1 MKNQIYDKTVTVK
14 TVRPFSVAAIT
25 QAAMIAAL
33 YVVLTFI
40 ANAFGLANYAVQ
52 IRFSE
57 ALTILP
63 YFTPAAVPGLFIG
76 CLISNI
82 LTGCALPDIIF
93 GSLATLIGALF
104 TYRLRAYKWMAPVPP
119 IVANMIIIP
128 FVLLYAYG
136 IRPLW
141 FSFLTVTAGEI
152 ISCGILGMGL
162 LFTLEKYKNRLF
174 IH

>member
-1 MKNQIYDKTVTVK
+1 MKNQSYDKAVPANI
-14 TVRPFSVAAIT
+14 VRPGSVAAIT

-63 YFTPAAVPGLFIG
+63 YFTPAAIPGLFIG
-76 CLISNI
+76 CLTSNI
-82 LTGCALPDIIF
+82 LTGCAMPDIIF
-93 GSLATLIGALF
+93 GSLATLIGAIF
-104 TYRLRAYKWMAPVPP
+104 TYKLRAFKWMAPIPP
-119 IVANMIIIP
+119 IIANMIIVP

-162 LFTLEKYKNRLF
+162 LFTLEKYRNRLF
-174 IH
+174 A

>member
-1 MKNQIYDKTVTVK
+1 MKTQNNKAVPVGIVPSYPLTMV
-14 TVRPFSVAAIT
+14 

-33 YVVLTFI
+33 YVVLTFV
-40 ANAFGLANYAVQ
+40 ANAFGLANYAIQ
-52 IRFSE
+52 LRFSE

-93 GSLATLIGALF
+93 GSLATLIGAVF
-104 TYRLRAYKWMAPVPP
+104 TYKLRAHKWLAPIPP
-119 IVANMIIIP
+119 VIANMIIVP

-136 IRPLW
+136 IKPLW

-152 ISCGILGMGL
+152 LSCGVLGMLL
-162 LFTLEKYKNRLF
+162 LFTLEKYKTHIFKN
-174 IH
+174 

>member
-1 MKNQIYDKTVTVK
+1 MKNQTYDKAVSVK
-14 TVRPFSVAAIT
+14 IARPFSVAAIT

-33 YVVLTFI
+33 YVALTFI

-93 GSLATLIGALF
+93 GSLATLIGAIF
-104 TYRLRAYKWMAPVPP
+104 TYKLRSYKWMAPIPP
-119 IVANMIIIP
+119 VIANMIIVP

-162 LFTLEKYKNRLF
+162 LFTLEKYKHRLF
-174 IH
+174 P

>member
-82 LTGCALPDIIF
+82 LTGCALPHIIF
-93 GSLATLIGALF
+93 GSLATLIGAVF

-119 IVANMIIIP
+119 IVANMIIVP

-152 ISCGILGMGL
+152 ISCGVLGMGL

>member
-93 GSLATLIGALF
+93 GSLATLIGAVF
-104 TYRLRAYKWMAPVPP
+104 TYRFRAYKWMAPVPP
-119 IVANMIIIP
+119 IVANMIIVP